1 MTAGF
6 PKSCHWTG
14 IVGNRQLIY
23 DIAVLLSA
31 FCTHPIMYDWNTKY
45 PRRFDLDT
53 DADYLRWRD
62 EKLAAYPRSVGELV
76 VELGDMT
83 AITPAEKAAIMDRVE
98 RANMCVVTAGAAP
111 LEMDSLLALGR
122 ALGVSHTD
130 KSTRHGQ
137 SDELTDSGILNRA
150 IPFSTRHV
158 NWHTDATYYGS
169 QRTIEALFL
178 LCKRPALQ
186 GGSNKVLDNEMLY
199 IRLRDQDPGALRV
212 LTNKD
217 CFNYRDPASGT
228 IHPERGGKVF
238 WTNSDGHLCH
248 RFSFRK
254 TDMAWA
260 DDADIA
266 AARGV
271 LEAMIAAEG
280 PHIIEGRLESGMGL
294 VSNNVLHTREKLVDS
309 DDPAQKRLLFRAR
322 FYDRVNPA

>member
-1 MTAGF
+1 MA
-6 PKSCHWTG
+6 
-14 IVGNRQLIY
+14 L
-23 DIAVLLSA
+23 
-31 FCTHPIMYDWNTKY
+31 PIMYDWNTKY
-45 PRRFDLDT
+45 PRRFDLDAN
-53 DADYLRWRD
+53 DDYLRWRD
-62 EKLAAYPRSVGELV
+62 EKLAAYPRGIGELV
-76 VELGDMT
+76 VELGDMSVL
-83 AITPAEKAAIMDRVE
+83 TPAEKAAIMERVE
-98 RANMCVVTAGAAP
+98 RANLCVVTAGAAP

-122 ALGVSHTD
+122 QLGVSHTD
-130 KSTRHGQ
+130 KSARHAQ

-169 QRTIEALFL
+169 HRTIEALFL

-199 IRLRDQDPGALRV
+199 IHLRDRDPDALRV
-212 LTNKD
+212 LMRED
-217 CFNYRDPASGT
+217 CFNYRDPASGE

-238 WTNSDGHLCH
+238 WTNADGHLCH

-254 TDMAWA
+254 TDMAWSA
-260 DDADIA
+260 DTDVA
-266 AARGV
+266 AARAV
-271 LEAMIAAEG
+271 LEASIAAEAA
-280 PHIIEGRLESGMGL
+280 HVIEGRLESGMGL